1 MKTNAMDLNSDLLRT
16 FVTIAQCGNL
26 TEAAARLHR
35 TQSAI
40 SVQLRKLETDLNAR
54 LFDRTPKGMTL
65 TSSGEKLLPTAKTV
79 IAELGRARSL
89 FAEPLA
95 GHIRVGIPDDFE
107 DTILERALAEFS
119 DRHKGVHVLANSGC
133 TSGFPAAVNQGQLD
147 IAVCSGPENAAGD
160 VFMTEA
166 SVWAAGQSGPSTL
179 DTSVPLAILD
189 RNCWWRDLP
198 INALEK
204 CNRSYFVAFKS
215 SSFSSLKSAIR
226 AGFAIGVLPESC
238 LENGMRQLTTRDGFP
253 ALPASKRSILI
264 RQGAPKDLTD
274 AMARALL
281 NARL

>member
-1 MKTNAMDLNSDLLRT
+1 MELNSDLLRT

-40 SVQLRKLETDLNAR
+40 SVQLRKLEADLNAR
-54 LFDRTPKGMTL
+54 LFSRTPKGMTL
-65 TSSGEKLLPTAKTV
+65 THSGERLLPTAKAV
-79 IAELGRARSL
+79 LAELGRARSL

-119 DRHKGVHVLANSGC
+119 ERHPGVHVLANSGC
-133 TSGFPAAVNQGQLD
+133 TSGFPAAVNEGLLD
-147 IAVCSGPENAAGD
+147 VAVCSGPENTAGD

-166 SVWAAGQSGPSTL
+166 TVWAAGHSGPPPL
-179 DTSVPLAILD
+179 DGPVPLAILD

-198 INALEK
+198 IDALEK
-204 CNRSYFVAFKS
+204 RNRTYLVAFKS

-238 LENGMRQLTTRDGFP
+238 LENGMRRLAPKDGFP
-253 ALPASKRSILI
+253 ELPASKRSILV
-264 RQGAPKDLTD
+264 RPEAPRDVTD
-274 AMARALL
+274 AMAEALL